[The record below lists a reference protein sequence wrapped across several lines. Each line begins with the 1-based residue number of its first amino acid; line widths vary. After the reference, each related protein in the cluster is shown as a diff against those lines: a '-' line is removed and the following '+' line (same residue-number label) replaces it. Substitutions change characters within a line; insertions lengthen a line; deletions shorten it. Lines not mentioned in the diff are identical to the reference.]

1 MWQGQQPPGGEQN
14 PQAQNNPYQ
23 QPGYQ
28 QGNPYQQGGYQQPGA
43 QQPGAQQPGAAQP
56 GYQQPGAPQPGYQQP
71 GAPQPGYGQPNPYAQ
86 QQPAWG
92 APTVVGGAQAQPG
105 GGGGNGGRNRTKL
118 VAIVSASAV
127 VLTAAVT
134 GFVVLDGKDDSKTDA
149 KGGDTSASASP
160 TPTPTPTVSSD
171 AGSNP
176 RSGDSDVKPTVAGW
190 KVVVNPKWGTAFDVP
205 ADWEVQPPGTAL
217 GYEWEDKTKPTGFDS
232 VIMTG
237 TAALK
242 PKWCTSDPDK
252 DGKTSD
258 SRLGVTGTKGASG
271 AKNTDEIAVN
281 TPAWWVFGG
290 YTNPDKKSI
299 TFDKKGTPY
308 TTAAGIAGSYGWA
321 RSANNPTKGKCA
333 ADGKAI
339 TFGFKNSK
347 GDFVSWTLSTA
358 KGVKDEVPDATIMKI
373 LSTVRLHGD
382 PVEG

>member
-28 QGNPYQQGGYQQPGA
+28 QPNPYQQAGYQQPG
-43 QQPGAQQPGAAQP
+43 QPGP
-56 GYQQPGAPQPGYQQP
+56 
-71 GAPQPGYGQPNPYAQ
+71 YG

-92 APTVVGGAQAQPG
+92 APTVAGTPQAQPG
-105 GGGGNGGRNRTKL
+105 GGRGGRNRTKM
-118 VAIVSASAV
+118 VAIISASAV

-134 GFVVLDGKDDSKTDA
+134 GFMVL
-149 KGGDTSASASP
+149 GGDGEKKTEAKSDPSSSPSAPSAPASP
-160 TPTPTPTVSSD
+160 PASGA

-176 RSGDSDVKPTVAGW
+176 RGGDSEEKPTIAGW
-190 KVVVNPKWGTAFDVP
+190 KVVINPKWGTAFDVP

-217 GYEWEDKTKPTGFDS
+217 GYEWEDKAKPTGYDS

-258 SRLGVTGTKGASG
+258 HRLGVTGTKGASG

-290 YTNPDKKSI
+290 YTQPDKKSI
-299 TFDKKGTPY
+299 TFDQKGTPY

-321 RSANNPTKGKCA
+321 RSANNPQKGKCS